1 MAARNQLNRI
11 IEQPMLMGGR
21 QYSQI
26 LSILRLG
33 LEAIGTLIFLKRL
46 ITRGTQET
54 AQILNQT

>member
-1 MAARNQLNRI
+1 MAARNQINRI
-11 IEQPMLMGGR
+11 IEQPMLLGGR

-46 ITRGTQET
+46 ITRGT
-54 AQILNQT
+54 

>member
-11 IEQPMLMGGR
+11 IEQPMLIGGR

-54 AQILNQT
+54 AQILN

>member
-11 IEQPMLMGGR
+11 IEQPMLIHGR
-21 QYSQI
+21 QYGQI

-46 ITRGTQET
+46 ITRGT
-54 AQILNQT
+54 